1 MYTIMYSRFMIKTL
15 PITKARE
22 ELPTLVD
29 RADKL
34 LEEYTITV
42 NGQPKA
48 VIISAKELDSLK
60 ETLDILSNPQLMA
73 DIKEGEEQIARG
85 EYLTEKEFKRQTG
98 W

>member
-60 ETLDILSNPQLMA
+60 ETLDILSNSRLMA

>member
-1 MYTIMYSRFMIKTL
+1 MKTL

-60 ETLDILSNPQLMA
+60 ETLDILSNSRLMA

>member
-1 MYTIMYSRFMIKTL
+1 MIKTL

-85 EYLTEKEFKRQTG
+85 EYLTEKEFKRQMG
-98 W
+98 

>member
-1 MYTIMYSRFMIKTL
+1 MIKTL

-60 ETLDILSNPQLMA
+60 ETLDILSNSRLMA